1 MSDLDKDFE
10 TFVGQINV
18 KLNEAASALREANE
32 LREKAGLPALI
43 FSAWLRE
50 EAWREFRDLEDED
63 ENFDIDARMDEERAK
78 YEKIDTDALERE
90 LSHAGWSTSSSYC

>member
-1 MSDLDKDFE
+1 MSELEQEFDNL
-10 TFVGQINV
+10 VGQINV
-18 KLNEAASALREANE
+18 KLNEAAAALKEANV

-50 EAWREFRDLEDED
+50 DAWREFRHLEDED

-78 YEKIDTDALERE
+78 YEKIDTGALERE
-90 LSHAGWSTSSSYC
+90 LGQAGWSTSSSYC